1 MEVDDILSEKNY
13 CNDRTIRPPHNV
25 IQCIICQAVFPKE
38 GEYKQ
43 DFIKHLYTSHKI
55 TELTDHPK
63 REYYRK
69 KFIINEENSEAKC
82 RTCQKVIAYNEYGL
96 YLLKNHVEIYHGKN
110 SHIYHLVT
118 LTENGCHTLK
128 KYFIKGIKATC
139 PKCEIKINMTCAIA
153 RPAEKVKELLDHY
166 FSHRYKEKCFIF
178 VIFVCRE
185 NRFCFTCF
193 VPIISL

>member
-1 MEVDDILSEKNY
+1 METDDILSEKNY
-13 CNDRTIRPPHNV
+13 CNNITILRDHNL
-25 IQCIICQAVFPKE
+25 IQCNICKAVFSKE
-38 GEYKQ
+38 GKYIQ
-43 DFIKHLYTSHKI
+43 YLIIHLYTSHRI
-55 TELTDHPK
+55 TELTNHPQ
-63 REYYRK
+63 REYFRK

-82 RTCQKVIAYNEYGL
+82 RTCQKVIIYYEYGL
-96 YLLKNHVEIYHGKN
+96 YLLKNHVEIYHRKS
-110 SHIYHLVT
+110 SHIYHLIV

-139 PKCEIKINMTCAIA
+139 PKCEIKIDMTHAET

-178 VIFVCRE
+178 VTRRE
-185 NRFCFTCF
+185 NRFCFTCL